1 MADAEVAIV
10 AEDLGD
16 LLGRADQRG
25 GVAVGAGELC
35 DLGPQPLVDAAALV
49 GEREQT
55 PRASGGMAVGG
66 LAIAGLVLERGGAR
80 RISSAFSQACFS
92 VGAMIGRTERLKRG
106 VRRPCLTAAL

>member
-49 GEREQT
+49 RAREET

-66 LAIAGLVLERGGAR
+66 AAATGLFLARRGAR
-80 RISSAFSQACFS
+80 NKRPRLFPSLFLGGGEDRAYRQALTRPPSAPP
-92 VGAMIGRTERLKRG
+92 G
-106 VRRPCLTAAL
+106 